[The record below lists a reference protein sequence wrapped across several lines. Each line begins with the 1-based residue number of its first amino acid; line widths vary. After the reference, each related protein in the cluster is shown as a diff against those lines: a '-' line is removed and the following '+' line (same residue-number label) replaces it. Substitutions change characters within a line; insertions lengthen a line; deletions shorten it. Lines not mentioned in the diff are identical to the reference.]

1 MGQTVENPTYELDL
15 GEGVEGVEVNI
26 DGNEA
31 NLVETSITA
40 GIGSDTEGQPLD
52 KAPAA
57 EKEEKP
63 AQQADGEKEGDELKD
78 YSESVKKRID
88 KLTSKLREAE
98 RREKAALEFA
108 QGVQQKF
115 LTAEQRFAK
124 ADQDRLGE
132 AKSRIDTQLITIK
145 QIIKKARDEGDIDT
159 ETEANERLIS
169 LLHEQREIGS
179 HLERA
184 AAPQQPQQEFQQ
196 PQQTFQQAPQ
206 QQFQPPVQQ
215 APQPDSKAEE
225 WAEANPWF
233 GTDYTMTYAA
243 WGIDK
248 QLREVEGFDGSSDEY
263 YDELNRRIR
272 GQFPQKFAAQTN
284 RAPKQNVQAVA
295 PAARSSGVNN
305 SARRSVKLS
314 PSQVAIAKKLGVPV
328 EEYAKYVKE

>member
-15 GEGVEGVEVNI
+15 GEGVEGVEVEV
-26 DGNEA
+26 EA
-31 NLVETSITA
+31 TGKPDVETSITA
-40 GIGSDTEGQPLD
+40 GIGSDQEGQPLS
-52 KAPAA
+52 
-57 EKEEKP
+57 
-63 AQQADGEKEGDELKD
+63 QQADEQADDKPAAQEKTKELEE

-98 RREKAALEFA
+98 RREQAALEFA

-115 LTAEQRFAK
+115 LNAEQRATK
-124 ADQDRLGE
+124 ADSERINE
-132 AKSRIDTQLITIK
+132 AKSRVETQMLTIK

-159 ETEANERLIS
+159 ETEAQERLMS
-169 LLHEQREIGS
+169 LIHEQRELQGYIQQA
-179 HLERA
+179 EQQPPQQQPQFQ
-184 AAPQQPQQEFQQ
+184 APAQQQPQFQQQPQQ
-196 PQQTFQQAPQ
+196 PR
-206 QQFQPPVQQ
+206 V
-215 APQPDSKAEE
+215 DSKAEK
-225 WAEANPWF
+225 WAEENEWF
-233 GTDYTMTYAA
+233 GQDYTMTYAA

>member
-15 GEGVEGVEVNI
+15 GEGVEGVEVDIN
-26 DGNEA
+26 GSEA
-31 NLVETSITA
+31 NLVETSVTA
-40 GIGSDTEGQPLD
+40 GLGSDTEGQPLD
-52 KAPAA
+52 EARA
-57 EKEEKP
+57 EEKP
-63 AQQADGEKEGDELKD
+63 AAQADQKDGEELKE

-98 RREKAALEFA
+98 RREQAAIEFA

-115 LTAEQRFAK
+115 LTAEQSVAK
-124 ADQDRLGE
+124 ANLDRMGE
-132 AKSRIDTQLITIK
+132 AKSRVETQMMTIK
-145 QIIKKARDEGDIDT
+145 QIIKKAREEGDIDT
-159 ETEANERLIS
+159 ETEAQERLMS
-169 LLHEQREIGS
+169 LMHEQREIGQY
-179 HLERA
+179 LDQ
-184 AAPQQPQQEFQQ
+184 PQRSVQQPPAQPQQFQQ
-196 PQQTFQQAPQ
+196 Q
-206 QQFQPPVQQ
+206 QQFQQPVQQ
-215 APQPDSKAEE
+215 APRPDSKAEE
-225 WAEANPWF
+225 WAESNPWF
-233 GTDYTMTYAA
+233 GQDYAMTYAA

-248 QLREVEGFDGSSDEY
+248 QLREAEGFDGSSDEY

-272 GQFPQKFAAQTN
+272 GQFPQKFSAQTN

>member
-15 GEGVEGVEVNI
+15 GEGVEGVEVEV
-26 DGNEA
+26 EA
-31 NLVETSITA
+31 TGKPDVETSITA
-40 GIGSDTEGQPLD
+40 GIGSDQEGQPLS
-52 KAPAA
+52 
-57 EKEEKP
+57 
-63 AQQADGEKEGDELKD
+63 QQADAQADDKPAAQEKTKELEE

-98 RREKAALEFA
+98 RREQAALEFA

-115 LTAEQRFAK
+115 LNAEQRATK
-124 ADQDRLGE
+124 ADSERINE
-132 AKSRIDTQLITIK
+132 AKSRVETQMLTIK

-159 ETEANERLIS
+159 ETEAQERLMS
-169 LLHEQREIGS
+169 LIHEQRELQGYIQQA
-179 HLERA
+179 EQQPPQQQPQFQ
-184 AAPQQPQQEFQQ
+184 APAQQQPQFQQQPQQ
-196 PQQTFQQAPQ
+196 PRI
-206 QQFQPPVQQ
+206 
-215 APQPDSKAEE
+215 DSKAEK
-225 WAEANPWF
+225 WAEENEWF
-233 GTDYTMTYAA
+233 GQDYTMTYAA

>member
-15 GEGVEGVEVNI
+15 GDGVEGVEVNI
-26 DGNEA
+26 DGNDA
-31 NLVETSITA
+31 NLVETSVTA
-40 GIGSDTEGQPLD
+40 GLGSDAEGQPVD
-52 KAPAA
+52 ESA
-57 EKEEKP
+57 KEEKP
-63 AQQADGEKEGDELKD
+63 AAQADQKDGEELKD

-98 RREKAALEFA
+98 RREQAAIEFA

-115 LTAEQRFAK
+115 LTAEQSVAK
-124 ADQDRLGE
+124 ANFERLGE
-132 AKSRIDTQLITIK
+132 AKSRVETQMMTIK
-145 QIIKKARDEGDIDT
+145 QIIKKAREEGDIDT
-159 ETEANERLIS
+159 ETEAQERLMS
-169 LLHEQREIGS
+169 LMHEQREIGQYLDQPQRS
-179 HLERA
+179 VQQPPA
-184 AAPQQPQQEFQQ
+184 QPQQFQQQPQFQQ
-196 PQQTFQQAPQ
+196 
-206 QQFQPPVQQ
+206 PVQQ
-215 APQPDSKAEE
+215 AARPDSKAEE
-225 WAEANPWF
+225 WAEQNPWF
-233 GTDYTMTYAA
+233 GQDYAMTYAA

-248 QLREVEGFDGSSDEY
+248 QLREAEGFDGSSDEY

>member
-40 GIGSDTEGQPLD
+40 GVGSDTEGQPLD
-52 KAPAA
+52 EAGKEDKPAA
-57 EKEEKP
+57 EPDQKDGGDLKE
-63 AQQADGEKEGDELKD
+63 

-98 RREKAALEFA
+98 RREQAAIEFA
-108 QGVQQKF
+108 QGVQNKY
-115 LTAEQRFAK
+115 LNAEQRVVQS
-124 ADQDRLGE
+124 DLSRLGE
-132 AKSRIDTQLITIK
+132 AKSRIETQMMTIK
-145 QIIKKARDEGDIDT
+145 QIIKKAREEGDIDT
-159 ETEANERLIS
+159 ETEAQERLMS
-169 LLHEQREIGS
+169 LMHEQREVGQY
-179 HLERA
+179 LERA
-184 AAPQQPQQEFQQ
+184 PQQAPAQPQPQYQQPQQFQQ
-196 PQQTFQQAPQ
+196 PIQQAPR
-206 QQFQPPVQQ
+206 
-215 APQPDSKAEE
+215 PDSKAEE
-225 WAEANPWF
+225 WAEQNPWF
-233 GTDYTMTYAA
+233 GQDYAMTYAA

-248 QLREVEGFDGSSDEY
+248 QLREAEGFDGSSDEY

-272 GQFPQKFAAQTN
+272 SQFPQKFSAQNN

>member
-1 MGQTVENPTYELDL
+1 MGQTVDNPTYELDL
-15 GEGVEGVEVNI
+15 GEGQEGVEVNI
-26 DGNEA
+26 DGNDA

-40 GIGSDTEGQPLD
+40 GIGGDEKEPLAAAS
-52 KAPAA
+52 AP
-57 EKEEKP
+57 EEKP
-63 AQQADGEKEGDELKD
+63 AMQADQKDGEELKD

-98 RREKAALEFA
+98 RREQAAIEFA

-115 LTAEQRFAK
+115 LTAEQRVAK
-124 ADQDRLGE
+124 ADHDRLGE
-132 AKSRIDTQLITIK
+132 AKSRVETQMMTIK
-145 QIIKKARDEGDIDT
+145 QIIKKAREEDDIDT
-159 ETEANERLIS
+159 ETEAQERLMS
-169 LLHEQREIGS
+169 LMHEQREIGQY
-179 HLERA
+179 LERA
-184 AAPQQPQQEFQQ
+184 PQQSVQQPPAQPQQVYQQPQFQQ
-196 PQQTFQQAPQ
+196 PVQ
-206 QQFQPPVQQ
+206 QQ
-215 APQPDSKAEE
+215 PQPDSKAED
-225 WAEANPWF
+225 WAEQNPWF
-233 GTDYTMTYAA
+233 GQDYAMTYAA

-248 QLREVEGFDGSSDEY
+248 QLREAEGFDGSSDEY

-272 GQFPQKFAAQTN
+272 GQFPQKFSAQTN

>member
-40 GIGSDTEGQPLD
+40 GVGSDTEGQPLD
-52 KAPAA
+52 AA
-57 EKEEKP
+57 AKEEKP
-63 AQQADGEKEGDELKD
+63 VQQADAKEGDELKD

-98 RREKAALEFA
+98 RREQAAIEFA

-115 LTAEQRFAK
+115 LNAEQRVVQS
-124 ADQDRLGE
+124 DLGRINE
-132 AKSRIDTQLITIK
+132 AKSRVETQMMTIK
-145 QIIKKARDEGDIDT
+145 QIIKKAREEGDIDT
-159 ETEANERLIS
+159 ETEAQERLVA
-169 LLHEQREIGS
+169 LMHEQREIGQY
-179 HLERA
+179 LERA
-184 AAPQQPQQEFQQ
+184 PQQAVQQQQVYQQ
-196 PQQTFQQAPQ
+196 P
-206 QQFQPPVQQ
+206 QFQPPVQQ
-215 APQPDSKAEE
+215 QPRPDSKAEE
-225 WAEANPWF
+225 WAEQNPWF
-233 GTDYTMTYAA
+233 GQDYAMTYAA

-248 QLREVEGFDGSSDEY
+248 QLREAEGFDGSSDEY

>member
-1 MGQTVENPTYELDL
+1 MKMGQTVENPTYELDL
-15 GEGVEGVEVNI
+15 GDGVEGVEVNI
-26 DGNEA
+26 DGNDA
-31 NLVETSITA
+31 NLVETSVTA
-40 GIGSDTEGQPLD
+40 GLGSDAEGQPVD
-52 KAPAA
+52 ESA
-57 EKEEKP
+57 KEEKP
-63 AQQADGEKEGDELKD
+63 AAQADQKDGEELKD

-98 RREKAALEFA
+98 RREQAAIEFA

-115 LTAEQRFAK
+115 LTAEQSVAK
-124 ADQDRLGE
+124 ANFERLGE
-132 AKSRIDTQLITIK
+132 AKSRVETQMMTIK
-145 QIIKKARDEGDIDT
+145 QIIKKAREEGDIDT
-159 ETEANERLIS
+159 ETEAQERLMS
-169 LLHEQREIGS
+169 LMHEQREIGQYLDQPQRS
-179 HLERA
+179 VQQPPA
-184 AAPQQPQQEFQQ
+184 QPQQFQQQPQFQQ
-196 PQQTFQQAPQ
+196 
-206 QQFQPPVQQ
+206 PVQQ
-215 APQPDSKAEE
+215 AARPDSKAEE
-225 WAEANPWF
+225 WAEQNPWF
-233 GTDYTMTYAA
+233 GQDYAMTYAA

-248 QLREVEGFDGSSDEY
+248 QLREAEGFDGSSDEY

>member
-26 DGNEA
+26 DGNDA
-31 NLVETSITA
+31 NLVETSVTA
-40 GIGSDTEGQPLD
+40 GVGGDAEGQPLD
-52 KAPAA
+52 DAGKEDKPAA
-57 EKEEKP
+57 
-63 AQQADGEKEGDELKD
+63 QADQKDGEELKE

-98 RREKAALEFA
+98 RREQAAIEFA
-108 QGVQQKF
+108 QGVQSKY
-115 LTAEQRFAK
+115 LNAEQRVAQS
-124 ADQDRLGE
+124 DMGRISE
-132 AKSRIDTQLITIK
+132 AKSRIETQMMTIK
-145 QIIKKARDEGDIDT
+145 QIIKKAREEGDIDT
-159 ETEANERLIS
+159 ETEAQERLMS
-169 LLHEQREIGS
+169 LMHEQREVGQY
-179 HLERA
+179 LERV
-184 AAPQQPQQEFQQ
+184 PQQSVQQPPVPPQQIY
-196 PQQTFQQAPQ
+196 QQA
-206 QQFQPPVQQ
+206 QQFQQPVQQ
-215 APQPDSKAEE
+215 APRPDSKAEE
-225 WAEANPWF
+225 WAEQNPWF
-233 GTDYTMTYAA
+233 GQDYAMTYAA

-248 QLREVEGFDGSSDEY
+248 QLREAEGFDGSSDEY

>member
-15 GEGVEGVEVNI
+15 GEGVEGVEVEV
-26 DGNEA
+26 EA
-31 NLVETSITA
+31 TGKPDVETSITA
-40 GIGSDTEGQPLD
+40 GIGSDQEGQPLS
-52 KAPAA
+52 
-57 EKEEKP
+57 
-63 AQQADGEKEGDELKD
+63 QQADAQADDKPAAQEKTKELEE

-98 RREKAALEFA
+98 RREQAALEFA

-115 LTAEQRFAK
+115 LNAEQRATK
-124 ADQDRLGE
+124 ADSERINE
-132 AKSRIDTQLITIK
+132 AKSRVETQMLTIK

-159 ETEANERLIS
+159 ETEAQERLMS
-169 LLHEQREIGS
+169 LIHEQREIQGY
-179 HLERA
+179 LQQAE
-184 AAPQQPQQEFQQ
+184 QQPQQYQAPAQHQYQQPQAQYQQ
-196 PQQTFQQAPQ
+196 PQQPAR
-206 QQFQPPVQQ
+206 
-215 APQPDSKAEE
+215 PDDKAEK
-225 WAEANPWF
+225 WAEENEWF
-233 GTDYTMTYAA
+233 GQDYAMTYAA

>member
-15 GEGVEGVEVNI
+15 GEGVEGVEVEV
-26 DGNEA
+26 EA
-31 NLVETSITA
+31 TGKPDVETSITA
-40 GIGSDTEGQPLD
+40 GIGSDQEGQPLS
-52 KAPAA
+52 
-57 EKEEKP
+57 
-63 AQQADGEKEGDELKD
+63 QQADAQADDKPAAQEKTKELEE

-98 RREKAALEFA
+98 RREQAALEFA

-115 LTAEQRFAK
+115 LNAEQRATK
-124 ADQDRLGE
+124 ADSERINE
-132 AKSRIDTQLITIK
+132 AKSRVETQMLTIK

-159 ETEANERLIS
+159 ETEAQERLMS
-169 LLHEQREIGS
+169 LIHEQRELQGYIQQA
-179 HLERA
+179 EQQPPQQQPQFQ
-184 AAPQQPQQEFQQ
+184 APAQQQPQFQQQPQQ
-196 PQQTFQQAPQ
+196 PR
-206 QQFQPPVQQ
+206 V
-215 APQPDSKAEE
+215 DSKAEK
-225 WAEANPWF
+225 WAEENEWF
-233 GTDYTMTYAA
+233 GQDYTMTYAA

>member
-40 GIGSDTEGQPLD
+40 GVGSDTEGQPLD
-52 KAPAA
+52 EASKEDKPAA
-57 EKEEKP
+57 EADQKDGGDLKE
-63 AQQADGEKEGDELKD
+63 

-98 RREKAALEFA
+98 RREQAAIEFA
-108 QGVQQKF
+108 QGVQNKY
-115 LTAEQRFAK
+115 LNAEQRVVQS
-124 ADQDRLGE
+124 DLSRLGE
-132 AKSRIDTQLITIK
+132 AKSRIETQMMTIK
-145 QIIKKARDEGDIDT
+145 QIIKKAREEGDIDT
-159 ETEANERLIS
+159 ETEAQERLMA
-169 LLHEQREIGS
+169 LMHEQREVGQY
-179 HLERA
+179 LERA
-184 AAPQQPQQEFQQ
+184 PQQAPAQAQQQYQQPQQFQQ
-196 PQQTFQQAPQ
+196 RIQQAPR
-206 QQFQPPVQQ
+206 
-215 APQPDSKAEE
+215 PDSKAEE
-225 WAEANPWF
+225 WAEQNPWF
-233 GTDYTMTYAA
+233 GQDYAMTYAA

-248 QLREVEGFDGSSDEY
+248 QLREAEGFDGSSDEY

-272 GQFPQKFAAQTN
+272 SQFPQKFSAQNN

>member
-15 GEGVEGVEVNI
+15 GDGVEGVEVNI
-26 DGNEA
+26 DGNDA
-31 NLVETSITA
+31 NLVETSVTA
-40 GIGSDTEGQPLD
+40 GLGSDAEGQPVD
-52 KAPAA
+52 ESA
-57 EKEEKP
+57 KEEKP
-63 AQQADGEKEGDELKD
+63 AAQADQKDGEELKD

-98 RREKAALEFA
+98 RREQAAIEFA

-115 LTAEQRFAK
+115 LTAEQSVAK
-124 ADQDRLGE
+124 ANLERLGE
-132 AKSRIDTQLITIK
+132 AKSRVETQMMTIK
-145 QIIKKARDEGDIDT
+145 QIIKKAREEGDIDT
-159 ETEANERLIS
+159 ETEAQERLMS
-169 LLHEQREIGS
+169 LMHEQREIGQY
-179 HLERA
+179 LDQ
-184 AAPQQPQQEFQQ
+184 PQRSVQQPPAQPQQFQQ
-196 PQQTFQQAPQ
+196 Q
-206 QQFQPPVQQ
+206 QQFQQPVQQ
-215 APQPDSKAEE
+215 AARPDSKAEE
-225 WAEANPWF
+225 WAEQNPWF
-233 GTDYTMTYAA
+233 GQDYAMTYAA

-248 QLREVEGFDGSSDEY
+248 QLREAEGFDGSSDEY